1 LGRQEDVSTDPFQKP
16 KTIYGELKLS
26 DKLITKLEGVKE
38 ELVEKNSQ
46 LEEKVMEAGKWYK
59 QYVASEK
66 EKRIFMLKL
75 NLAAKEINF
84 LNIYKNN
91 AEIERVGNH
100 N

>member
-38 ELVEKNSQ
+38 ELVEKNNQ

-75 NLAAKEINF
+75 SLAAKEINF

-100 N
+100 K

>member
-100 N
+100 K